1 MRSTIW
7 NESTVFIHLTT
18 VWLPHPDGSKTQK
31 NAELPS
37 EGFYTT
43 LIYNHHF
50 PIMFQSFPIS
60 LQSFSNHFPII
71 FQSYSNHVQSFSN
84 YFQSFSNHFQSVSNH
99 FPIIFQSFPIISNQ
113 SIFSNSFII
122 VSSQTLNP
130 SFSPKVQLFTL
141 TVLALGAYGATQ
153 GGTQRELY
161 GHFYRV
167 ALLGVRGVYNIYN
180 IYI

>member
-71 FQSYSNHVQSFSN
+71 FQSYSNHIPIMSN
-84 YFQSFSNHFQSVSNH
+84 HFPIIFQSFSNHFQSVSNH

-141 TVLALGAYGATQ
+141 TVLALGVYGATQ
-153 GGTQRELY
+153 GGTQREL
-161 GHFYRV
+161 
-167 ALLGVRGVYNIYN
+167 
-180 IYI
+180 